1 MRFDNQIFMSE
12 NNVLGYRQMP
22 WVSLIISRAYVRKKI
37 VNLKTLIHAKANIG
51 YRCKKMHKK
60 HEQ

>member
-22 WVSLIISRAYVRKKI
+22 WVSLIISRAYVRKK
-37 VNLKTLIHAKANIG
+37 NCKFKNANTCKG
-51 YRCKKMHKK
+51 EYRL
-60 HEQ
+60 